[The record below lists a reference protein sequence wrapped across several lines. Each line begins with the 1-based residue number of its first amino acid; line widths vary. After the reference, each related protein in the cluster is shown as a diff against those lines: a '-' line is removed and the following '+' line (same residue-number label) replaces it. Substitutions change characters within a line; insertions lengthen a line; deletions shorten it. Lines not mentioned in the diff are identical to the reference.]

1 MMNEFNKLDE
11 IGQNKILPTLYYLF
25 RNCYLQIEQHI
36 EDKGHI
42 DIYMTAT
49 TQANKEK
56 YYAIECKHR
65 NMEHT
70 KYDDYILEYSKEKYL
85 KENSKYTPI
94 YANSFDDGYVI
105 FWDLSKNNEI
115 KNIGEKTYS
124 KYTVIPSKRYVE
136 NKQAINVKS
145 AVWIGKMK

>member
-1 MMNEFNKLDE
+1 MNKFNEADK

-36 EDKGHI
+36 EDSGHI

-49 TQANKEK
+49 TQSSKEK

-70 KYDDYILEYSKEKYL
+70 RFYDYILEYSKEKYL

-94 YANSFDDGYVI
+94 YANSFNDGYII

-115 KNIGEKTYS
+115 KNIGEKTYN